1 MNPWNELAANLAI
14 VAITTSLWTFG
25 HRHVAR
31 FMPRSGSVA
40 FGGIM
45 ACGTLGA
52 MSLPFQFHPGVLLDL
67 RYTLLAIS
75 GLFGGPVAAAA
86 PFVVAVA
93 RRVMSG
99 GTGLSVAL
107 PLIFMATASG
117 LIAHRFTR
125 GIPDGRS
132 ICVVSLAVVFSGTA
146 GFFVKVPFDQWPVVM
161 PGVVAPFALLLL
173 VSAMIS
179 SFAISQELKRQEA
192 TTLNRMYR
200 AIIEALPDCLNAK
213 DLEGRFIAAN
223 PATAALMSSG
233 TAANLIGKTDFDFF
247 PQATARAFR
256 ADEEALLRV
265 GKPIVIEQRFTRADG
280 TETWL
285 ATLKAPFDDDDG
297 KPIGMITHN
306 REITD
311 RKRLESELA
320 QTQRHLAEALSSM
333 ADGLAMFDRTGAQV
347 FNNARY
353 LELFPLT
360 ADVRSTGAS
369 LRAIIRAAIERG
381 EETPAGGDIDDVIE
395 RSADAILRPGDR
407 QMRLADGRWI
417 EARTR
422 TTEEGGS
429 LIVFSDITTSKRT
442 EEELHTLNQRLEVM
456 AHTDGLTGLLNRRA
470 FDKALDDLV
479 LRSSQTA
486 AGPSL
491 LMIDVDQF
499 KAYNDTYGHPVGDV
513 CLKRVANCVAEIV
526 SSYPRSVVARYGGEE
541 IAVIIPRGDS
551 AAALSVARLL
561 CAQVRGMEIEHV
573 GSEKGR
579 VTVSIGTATMNAA
592 GVRGKKELLGSA
604 DEALYAAK
612 AAGRDC
618 VRSCDKP
625 DDAEVAT
632 A

>member
-1 MNPWNELAANLAI
+1 MNPWNELLANLAI

-25 HRHVAR
+25 HRHMAH
-31 FMPRSGSVA
+31 FTPRSRSA
-40 FGGIM
+40 AYGGIM

-52 MSLPFQFHPGVLLDL
+52 MSLPFQFHSGVFLDL

-75 GLFGGPVAAAA
+75 GLFGGPVAAAT
-86 PFVVAVA
+86 PFVVAVG
-93 RRVMSG
+93 RRILSG

-117 LIAHRFTR
+117 LIAHRFVR

-146 GFFVKVPFDQWPVVM
+146 AFFVKVPFDQWSNVM
-161 PGVVAPFALLLL
+161 PAVVAPFALLLF

-179 SFAISQELKRQEA
+179 SLAISQELKRQQA
-192 TTLNRMYR
+192 TTLNRIYR

-213 DLEGRFIAAN
+213 DLDGRFIAVN
-223 PATAALMSSG
+223 PATAALMGAG
-233 TAANLIGKTDFDFF
+233 TPSDLIGKTDFDFY
-247 PQATARAFR
+247 PEKAARTFR
-256 ADEEALLRV
+256 ADEEAVLRE
-265 GKPIVIEQRFTRADG
+265 GKPVVIEQRFTRTNG
-280 TETWL
+280 VETWL
-285 ATLKAPFDDDDG
+285 ATLKAPFHDDDG
-297 KPIGMITHN
+297 KMIGMITHN

-311 RKRLESELA
+311 RKLLERELA
-320 QTQRHLAEALSSM
+320 QTQRHLAGALASM
-333 ADGLAMFDRTGAQV
+333 ADGLAMFDHRGAQV

-360 ADVRSTGAS
+360 ADVRSTGAC
-369 LRAIIRAAIERG
+369 LRAIIRVAIERG
-381 EETPAGGDIDDVIE
+381 EEMNGGGNCDDIIE

-422 TTEEGGS
+422 ATEEGGS
-429 LIVFSDITTSKRT
+429 LIVFSDVTKSKKT
-442 EEELHTLNQRLEVM
+442 EEELRTLNKRLEVM

-470 FDKALDDLV
+470 FDNALEDLV
-479 LRSSQTA
+479 YRNSQTS

-491 LMIDVDQF
+491 LMIDVDKF
-499 KAYNDTYGHPVGDV
+499 KAYNDTYGHPVGDI
-513 CLKRVANCVAEIV
+513 CLKSVATRVAEIMT
-526 SSYPRSVVARYGGEE
+526 SYPRSVVARYGGEE
-541 IAVIIPRGDS
+541 IAVIIPQCDS

-561 CAQVRGMEIEHV
+561 CTQVRSMEIEHV

-579 VTVSIGTATMNAA
+579 VTVSIGIATINSA
-592 GVRGKKELLGSA
+592 GVRGTKALLRSA
-604 DEALYAAK
+604 DEALYTAK

-618 VRSCDKP
+618 VRGRDQS
-625 DDAEVAT
+625 DDVAV

>member
-1 MNPWNELAANLAI
+1 MNPWNELLANLAI

-31 FMPRSGSVA
+31 FTPRSRSAV

-45 ACGTLGA
+45 ACGTVGA
-52 MSLPFQFHPGVLLDL
+52 MSLPFQFHSGVLLDL
-67 RYTLLAIS
+67 RYTFLAIS

-86 PFVVAVA
+86 PFIVAVA
-93 RRVMSG
+93 SRAMSG

-117 LIAHRFTR
+117 LIAHRFIR

-132 ICVVSLAVVFSGTA
+132 ISVVSLAVVFSGTA
-146 GFFVKVPFDQWPVVM
+146 GFFIKVPFEQWPVVM
-161 PGVVAPFALLLL
+161 PTVVAPFALLLF

-192 TTLNRMYR
+192 TTLNRIYR

-213 DLEGRFIAAN
+213 DLKGRFIAAN
-223 PATAALMSSG
+223 PATAALMSAG
-233 TAANLIGKTDFDFF
+233 TAENLIGKTDFDFY
-247 PQATARAFR
+247 PEETARAFR
-256 ADEEALLRV
+256 ADEEALLRD
-265 GKPIVIEQRFTRADG
+265 GNPIVIEQRFTRTDSA
-280 TETWL
+280 ETWL
-285 ATLKAPFDDDDG
+285 ATLKAPFNDDDG
-297 KPIGMITHN
+297 EPIGIITHN

-320 QTQRHLAEALSSM
+320 KTQRHLADALASM
-333 ADGLAMFDRTGAQV
+333 ADGLAMFDRKGAQV

-360 ADVRSTGAS
+360 ADVRSTGAC

-381 EETPAGGDIDDVIE
+381 EEMAVSGDIDNIIE

-429 LIVFSDITTSKRT
+429 LIVFSDISTTKRT
-442 EEELHTLNQRLEVM
+442 EEKFRTLNERLEVM

-470 FDKALDDLV
+470 FDSALDDLV
-479 LRSSQTA
+479 SRNPQTA

-491 LMIDVDQF
+491 LMIDVDKF
-499 KAYNDTYGHPVGDV
+499 KAYNDTYGHPAGDT
-513 CLKRVANCVAEIV
+513 CLKRVANRVAEIMAP
-526 SSYPRSVVARYGGEE
+526 YPRNVVARYGGEE
-541 IAVIIPRGDS
+541 IAVIIPQCDS
-551 AAALSVARLL
+551 AAAFSVARLL
-561 CAQVRGMEIEHV
+561 CAQIRTLEIAHD

-592 GVRGKKELLGSA
+592 GVRSKKELLGSA

-618 VRSCDKP
+618 VRSCDQP
-625 DDAEVAT
+625 DDPAKAR

>member
-1 MNPWNELAANLAI
+1 MNPWNELLANLAI

-31 FMPRSGSVA
+31 FAPRLRSAV

-67 RYTLLAIS
+67 RYTFLAIA
-75 GLFGGPVAAAA
+75 GLFGGPVAAVT

-93 RRVMSG
+93 RRALGG

-117 LIAHRFTR
+117 LLAHRFIR

-132 ICVVSLAVVFSGTA
+132 ILAVSLAVAFSGTA
-146 GFFVKVPFDQWPVVM
+146 GFFIKVPIDRWPVVM
-161 PGVVAPFALLLL
+161 PSVVAPFALLLF

-192 TTLNRMYR
+192 TTLNRIYR

-213 DLEGRFIAAN
+213 DLHGRFIAAN
-223 PATAALMSSG
+223 PATAALMSAG
-233 TAANLIGKTDFDFF
+233 TAGKLIGKTDFDFY
-247 PQATARAFR
+247 PEETARAFR
-256 ADEEALLRV
+256 ADEEGLLRD
-265 GKPIVIEQRFTRADG
+265 GKPIVIEQRFTRADKA
-280 TETWL
+280 ETWL
-285 ATLKAPFDDDDG
+285 ATLKAPFNDDDG
-297 KPIGMITHN
+297 NPIGIITHN

-311 RKRLESELA
+311 RKRLESELV
-320 QTQRHLAEALSSM
+320 QTQRHLADALASM
-333 ADGLAMFDRTGAQV
+333 ADGLAMFDSKGAQV

-353 LELFPLT
+353 LDLFPLT
-360 ADVRSTGAS
+360 ADVRSTGAC
-369 LRAIIRAAIERG
+369 LKVIIRTAIERG
-381 EETPAGGDIDDVIE
+381 EEMPVGGNIGDIIE
-395 RSADAILRPGDR
+395 RSVDAILRPGDR

-422 TTEEGGS
+422 RTEEGGS
-429 LIVFSDITTSKRT
+429 LIVFSDITANKRA
-442 EEELHTLNQRLEVM
+442 EEELRTLNERLEVM

-479 LRSSQTA
+479 SRNPQTIP
-486 AGPSL
+486 GPSL
-491 LMIDVDQF
+491 LMIDVDKF
-499 KAYNDTYGHPVGDV
+499 KAYNDTYGHPAGDT
-513 CLKRVANCVAEIV
+513 CLKRVANRVAEIMMP
-526 SSYPRSVVARYGGEE
+526 YPRSVVARYGGEE
-541 IAVIIPRGDS
+541 IAVIIPQCDS

-561 CAQVRGMEIEHV
+561 CAHVRALEIEHD
-573 GSEKGR
+573 GCEKGR

-592 GVRGKKELLGSA
+592 GDRSKKELLGSA

-618 VRSCDKP
+618 VRSRDECS
-625 DDAEVAT
+625 DAVA
-632 A
+632 AQA